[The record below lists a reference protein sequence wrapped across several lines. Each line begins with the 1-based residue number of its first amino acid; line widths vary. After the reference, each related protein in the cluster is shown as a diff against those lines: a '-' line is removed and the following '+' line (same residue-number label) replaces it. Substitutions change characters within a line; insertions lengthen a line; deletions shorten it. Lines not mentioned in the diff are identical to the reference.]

1 MKKNIFSIIG
11 GAAFLCLF
19 ICNAHSAIYLYK
31 DETNKLFLT
40 NNLEKSSDKKFVEK
54 SDKYKIIYANNDE
67 ISEIKQL
74 EDKLKLLEPNEQNEF
89 LYDKEISMAAAKY
102 GVEFPLV
109 KAVIKSISNFDLNF
123 TADERFGIMGIKK
136 EWAAEKKMPDI
147 NNAALNI
154 EAGTMKLLD
163 YLIKFDYDLTLAL
176 SAYYLSPEK
185 VQEELK
191 ATGDLPKVSACRNFI
206 NSVLSNLKIYAD
218 EINESSQNMITP
230 IKKKIIKEGGSL
242 YLYNETNQ

>member
-1 MKKNIFSIIG
+1 MKKKFFSIIG
-11 GAAFLCLF
+11 AVAFLSMIGL
-19 ICNAHSAIYLYK
+19 NAHSAIYLYK

-54 SDKYKIIYANNDE
+54 SDQYKIIYANNDE

-102 GVEFPLV
+102 GVEFPLI
-109 KAVIKSISNFDLNF
+109 KAVIKSISGFDINFN
-123 TADERFGIMGIKK
+123 ADGRVGIMGIKK
-136 EWAAEKKMPDI
+136 EWAAEKKIQDI

-154 EAGTMKLLD
+154 EAGTMKLLE
-163 YLIKFDYDLTLAL
+163 YLIKFDYDLTLTL
-176 SAYYLSPEK
+176 SAYYLTPEK

-191 ATGDLPKVSACRNFI
+191 ATGDLPKVSECRNFV
-206 NSVLSNLKIYAD
+206 NNVLSNFKVYAD

-230 IKKKIIKEGGSL
+230 IKKKFIKEGSSL